1 MDLNKAS
8 WMAKQLM
15 KEHGIGDWGFRF
27 AKSVNNLGFCS
38 YGRREIALSVSHTAL
53 GSEERVRNTILHEIA
68 HALVGPHHDHDNTW
82 RSKALEIGCDGQR
95 CSTVKPEE
103 RVEKRYIIVC
113 SVHGTVGQKS
123 MHVRGAR
130 PKSCGRCSPT
140 FNPAFMLQTKLNPA
154 YHTQRESIAAQ
165 RVA

>member
-8 WMAKQLM
+8 WIAKELM
-15 KEHGIGDWGFRF
+15 KAHNLNDWGFRF

-38 YGRREIALSVSHTAL
+38 YNRKEIALSVSHTAL

-82 RSKALEIGCDGQR
+82 RSKAIEIGCDGQR
-95 CSTVKPEE
+95 CSTVKPDEKVE
-103 RVEKRYIIVC
+103 RRYHIVC
-113 SVHGTVGQKS
+113 PRCGVVGQKA

-130 PKSCGRCSPT
+130 PTSCGRCSRT
-140 FNPAFMLQTKLNPA
+140 FNPAFILQTVPNPA
-154 YHTQRESIAAQ
+154 YRTQREVIMRQDA
-165 RVA
+165 R